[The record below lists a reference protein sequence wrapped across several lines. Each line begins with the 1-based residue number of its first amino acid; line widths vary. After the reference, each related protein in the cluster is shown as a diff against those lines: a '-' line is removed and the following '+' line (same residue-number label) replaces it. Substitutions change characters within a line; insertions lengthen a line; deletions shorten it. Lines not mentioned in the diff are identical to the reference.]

1 MQFSLSQIAKEHQY
15 KVESYESVDSTN
27 RVALAKAQD
36 DEDRLWIVS
45 DEQTAG
51 RARRGRQW
59 SSPKGDLYA
68 SLLLTRNIAPE
79 NAAEL
84 GFVAGVSLAE
94 AVKNVLAHNRVA
106 NDIVTLKW
114 PNDMLL
120 KDAKASGIL
129 LELQHLPQSRYAV
142 VVGIGVN
149 IIHVYKDAPY
159 ATEAVGN
166 MGVKT
171 DSAEVFE
178 LLSTCWAENYDLYLS
193 PNGREIIREKWLG
206 YAAHL
211 GEELIIT
218 GNSRV
223 IKGKFSG
230 LDENFN
236 CIVTDCHGVETKV
249 SAGDVHFGNV
259 ASLNAGR

>member
-27 RVALAKAQD
+27 RVALAKARD

-84 GFVAGVSLAE
+84 GFVAGVSLAD
-94 AVKNVLAHNRVA
+94 AVKDILAHNGVA
-106 NDIVTLKW
+106 SDVVTLKW

-129 LELQHLPQSRYAV
+129 LELQYLTQSLYAL

-159 ATEAVGN
+159 PTEAVVN

-171 DSAEVFE
+171 DSAEVFK
-178 LLSTCWAENYDLYLS
+178 LLSKYWAENYDLYLS
-193 PNGREIIREKWLG
+193 PNGREIVRKKWLG

-211 GEELIIT
+211 GEELTIT

-223 IKGKFSG
+223 IKGIFSG
-230 LDENFN
+230 LDEKFN
-236 CIVTDCHGVETKV
+236 CVVTDCHGVETRV

>member
-27 RVALAKAQD
+27 RVALAKARD

-84 GFVAGVSLAE
+84 GFVAGVSLAD
-94 AVKNVLAHNRVA
+94 AVKDILAHNGVA
-106 NDIVTLKW
+106 SDVVTLKW

-129 LELQHLPQSRYAV
+129 LELQYITQSLYAL

-159 ATEAVGN
+159 PTEAVAN

-171 DSAEVFE
+171 DSAEVFK
-178 LLSTCWAENYDLYLS
+178 LLSKYWAENYDLYLS
-193 PNGREIIREKWLG
+193 PNGREIVRKKWLG

-211 GEELIIT
+211 GEELTIT

-223 IKGKFSG
+223 IKGIFSG
-230 LDENFN
+230 LDEKFN
-236 CIVTDCHGVETKV
+236 CVVTDCHGVETRV